1 MLKHAKPNQLTLM
14 SDRGTFSV
22 GHLLRLKEHK
32 FHAICSVPWGEVR
45 NLFDHC
51 YNSLEWSEA
60 SYLSMEQKRRR
71 EQNSSLPQEHYD
83 IASTKHRFQDER
95 SKEEIDCRVIFV
107 YSTGRSEGRCKAAE
121 QTNRSHSERLG
132 KMSEQCCEAGS
143 LQRRAIRT
151 ETHGS
156 VVREINSGTVLH
168 MGNGTDS

>member
-1 MLKHAKPNQLTLM
+1 M
-14 SDRGTFSV
+14 
-22 GHLLRLKEHK
+22 
-32 FHAICSVPWGEVR
+32 PWGEVR

-107 YSTGRSEGRCKAAE
+107 YSTADQKVAAKQRSKQIDRIRRDLEKCQNNVARRGPYSDE
-121 QTNRSHSERLG
+121 QSVRKRMDRLFGKSTVGQYFTGKWYRFLSLSEPNT
-132 KMSEQCCEAGS
+132 K
-143 LQRRAIRT
+143 
-151 ETHGS
+151 
-156 VVREINSGTVLH
+156 
-168 MGNGTDS
+168 